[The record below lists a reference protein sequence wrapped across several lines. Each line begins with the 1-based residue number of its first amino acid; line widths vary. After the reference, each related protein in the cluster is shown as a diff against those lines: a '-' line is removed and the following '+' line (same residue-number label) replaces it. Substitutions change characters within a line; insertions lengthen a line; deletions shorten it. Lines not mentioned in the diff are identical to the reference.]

1 MSLIKKNKHIA
12 LLAVLLTLFAAI
24 LTEGCGT
31 SGSRECEGAQFGSTI
46 KINPPSKSWDTGG
59 VGFLSPNTDDW
70 QVTVLY
76 ADGTPMPY
84 ACLNIYGALAVPRS
98 PAAYQFQAGPSW
110 TTPAPVNSGFR
121 ARTDTNGQYT
131 FSTLI
136 SAGSGT
142 WKDTISVQSGANQ
155 GSADYTVQ

>member
-12 LLAVLLTLFAAI
+12 LLAVLLILFAAI

-46 KINPPSKSWDTGG
+46 KISPTTITWNTAGT
-59 VGFLSPNTDDW
+59 GFLSPNTDNW

-84 ACLNIYGALAVPRS
+84 ACLYISGALAVPRS

-110 TTPAPVNSGFR
+110 TAPAPANSGFK
-121 ARTDTNGQYT
+121 ARTDPNGQYT

-142 WKDTISVQSGANQ
+142 WKDTIFVQSGANQ
-155 GSADYTVQ
+155 GSADYEVQ